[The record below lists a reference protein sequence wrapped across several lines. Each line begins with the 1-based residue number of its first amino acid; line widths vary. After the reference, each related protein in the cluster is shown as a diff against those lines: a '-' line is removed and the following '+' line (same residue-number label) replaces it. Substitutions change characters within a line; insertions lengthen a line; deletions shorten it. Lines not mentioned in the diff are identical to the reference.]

1 MATFRDIINKLEKR
15 QFAPVYILMGEE
27 PLYIDKISDYIE
39 ENVMEEAD
47 RDFNQV
53 IYYAKDVEPEEVVAQ
68 AKEFPFGVE
77 KRVVIVKEAKDWKN
91 LTAIKNYALNP
102 TESTILVICYKYGK
116 WALAKDIAKVAVVF
130 DSIKVQ
136 DYKLGPW
143 VEQCAK
149 DHGFAI
155 SPNSAALIAEHIGN
169 DLSRIDNE
177 FYKLSII
184 LPKGS
189 EISTDIIE
197 KYIGISN
204 KYNVFALRDAIV
216 AHDEVKAYKIVNA
229 FCQNVKSAP
238 ILQTISSLFNF
249 YHSMLKYQLAPTKS
263 LDEMKLCFG
272 ANKTEYQLRR
282 DTGIAAGFSRQILIR
297 NIAILREFDA
307 KAKGIDNAATEED
320 LYKELIY
327 KLLH

>member
-1 MATFRDIINKLEKR
+1 MATFRDITNKLEKR
-15 QFAPVYILMGEE
+15 QFAPIYFLMGDE

-39 ENVMEEAD
+39 ENVMEEPD

-53 IYYAKDVEPEEVVAQ
+53 VYYAKDVEPEEVVAQ

-91 LTAIKNYALNP
+91 LTAIKKYAANP
-102 TESTILVICYKYGK
+102 TETTILVICHKYGK
-116 WALAKDIAKVAVVF
+116 WAQAKDLGKDAVVF

-149 DHGFAI
+149 DHNFVI

-169 DLSRIDNE
+169 DLTRIDNE
-177 FYKLSII
+177 FYKLSIV
-184 LPKGS
+184 LPEGS
-189 EISTDIIE
+189 EITAEIIE

-204 KYNVFALRDAIV
+204 QYNVFALRDAIT
-216 AHDEVKAYKIVNA
+216 ARDEVKAYKIVNA
-229 FCQNVKSAP
+229 FCQNLKTTP
-238 ILQTISSLFNF
+238 LLQTISSLYNF

-263 LDEMKLCFG
+263 LEEQKLCFG
-272 ANKTEYQLRR
+272 EKKSEFQLRR
-282 DTGIAAGFSRQILIR
+282 EIGITSGYSKQILVR
-297 NIAILREFDA
+297 NIGILREFDA
-307 KAKGIDNAATEED
+307 KAKGIDNVATEED